1 MSVLVT
7 GVAGFVGSQV
17 ARALLARG
25 EQVVG
30 VDNFSPYYDP
40 ILKFARLKPL
50 REDRGFSFI
59 EGDIADRDAMLALAD
74 SHKHIDRI
82 VHLAAQPGVRQSV
95 ADPYI
100 YVQTNVMGHL
110 TMVELARR
118 LPGLKHFVY
127 ASSSSVYGGNHKL
140 PFSVADN
147 VDHPVSVYAATKRAG
162 ELLSETY
169 VHLYK
174 LRATGLRYFTVYGPW
189 GRPDM
194 ALFLFTANILAGK
207 PIDVFN
213 YGKHKRDFTYV
224 SDIAAGVVAAVDH
237 IAAPDPQWNS
247 LSPNPATSRAPY
259 RVYNIGNQ
267 RAIELL
273 RYIEVLEHCLGR
285 KAQKNLLPMQP
296 GDVPDTLADVE
307 SLAKDVGYLPSTPVE
322 VGVERFVEWYRSYYH

>member
-30 VDNFSPYYDP
+30 IDNFSPYYDP

-50 REDRGFSFI
+50 REDRAFSFI
-59 EGDIADRDAMLALAD
+59 EGDISDRDAMLALAD
-74 SHKHIDRI
+74 SHRHVDRI

-95 ADPYI
+95 NDPYI

-110 TMVELARR
+110 IMVELARR
-118 LPGLKHFVY
+118 LPELKHFVY

-169 VHLYK
+169 VHLHK

-194 ALFLFTANILAGK
+194 APYIFAKAIHEGSTIKLFHLGFAR
-207 PIDVFN
+207 
-213 YGKHKRDFTYV
+213 RDFSYID
-224 SDIAAGVVAAVDH
+224 DIVAGTLAVLDKPAVQPGHRLYNLGAAGSDDVAH
-237 IAAPDPQWNS
+237 I
-247 LSPNPATSRAPY
+247 
-259 RVYNIGNQ
+259 
-267 RAIELL
+267 IELF
-273 RYIEVLEHCLGR
+273 E
-285 KAQKNLLPMQP
+285 KALAKKAVVELHPGEP
-296 GDVPDTLADVE
+296 GDMLETSADITETTRDFAWIPKVTVE
-307 SLAKDVGYLPSTPVE
+307 EGIPK
-322 VGVERFVEWYRSYYH
+322 FVEWFKSYNRL